1 MYDCQRKEEN
11 PTISTETED
20 AKNSSTMVAV
30 AIETQAGPPPTP
42 TGTEVS
48 SKQPR
53 SLLRMS
59 GNAFKIDLKNFRPG
73 GISLRKFSV
82 TEAAL
87 LLIAG
92 YLASRGL
99 GLIRQTIFDALF
111 GTNAQANAYYAASR
125 LPETLFDL
133 VAGGALSHAFIP
145 VFISYEKDHGQ
156 REAWRLAS
164 LVFNLLLVA
173 LTILTLIAEFVA
185 PAFVSHLLVPGY
197 SPSEQAL
204 TTSLTRIMLLQPLFL
219 GVGTVITAML
229 NSKRQFLLPAL
240 SLAVYNVGL
249 IGGLLVTLAV
259 PSVGIYG
266 PTFGV
271 IAAALCQIVV
281 MIPGLIK
288 QGVRYSFIWN
298 LKHPG
303 LREVLSLLGPNVLS
317 VAIASTGFIVD
328 TAFIS
333 YMPDKASLAA
343 QRNAHLLFS
352 VPQTLIALAIGTA
365 ALPLLTSLAMNGR
378 FVRFRTNVIKLIA
391 GAVALTILASLFLY
405 VAGKPLIHL
414 LYQHGAFGKHSSAVT
429 GTALMG
435 YAIALPGLVTAAL
448 LLVVFY
454 AMKDALTPLFT
465 NIVALGIRWGLIIL
479 LLRTLTGTHVIL
491 SIPLAAAGAGIG
503 ETIIL
508 GTVLYFRLR
517 SKVQTDKGMQR
528 LERWRNRAS
537 GMIIP
542 APPVGEDLED
552 EIGPEMVEEAS
563 IAELLLPTEALENVP
578 DEPETAAAAEAE
590 HVSVPDALE
599 TPTEVVNVDVPTT
612 AQEATVE
619 TPETAA
625 NPPVEAAQST
635 DAAEQQNTS
644 TAQPRPKRPR
654 KSASNKPS
662 QKRKNSPN
670 NKEE

>member
-1 MYDCQRKEEN
+1 
-11 PTISTETED
+11 
-20 AKNSSTMVAV
+20 MVAV
-30 AIETQAGPPPTP
+30 ETQPAPSPTP
-42 TGTEVS
+42 TKTEVS
-48 SKQPR
+48 SKQPQH
-53 SLLRMS
+53 LLRLS
-59 GNAFKIDLKNFRPG
+59 GNAFKIDLKNFRPSS
-73 GISLRKFSV
+73 ISLRKFSV

-111 GTNAQANAYYAASR
+111 GTGAQANAYIAAYR

-133 VAGGALSHAFIP
+133 VAGGALSHALIP

-164 LVFNLLLVA
+164 LVFNMVLVA

-185 PAFVSHLLVPGY
+185 PTFVSYLLVPGY
-197 SPSEQAL
+197 SASEQAL
-204 TTSLTRIMLLQPLFL
+204 TTSLTRIMLIQPLFL

-259 PSVGIYG
+259 PSIGVYG

-281 MIPGLIK
+281 MIPGLVK
-288 QGVRYSFIWN
+288 QGVRYSFVWN
-298 LKHPG
+298 FKHPG
-303 LREVLSLLGPNVLS
+303 LRQVLSLLGPNMLS

-352 VPQTLIALAIGTA
+352 LPQTLIALAIGTA
-365 ALPLLTSLAMNGR
+365 ALPLLASLAMNGR
-378 FVRFRTNVIKLIA
+378 YVRFRANVVKLIA
-391 GAVALTILASLFLY
+391 GAVVLGILASLFLY
-405 VAGKPLIHL
+405 VMGKPLIHL
-414 LYQHGAFGKHSSAVT
+414 LYEHGAFGKHSSAVT

-435 YAIALPGLVTAAL
+435 YAIALPGLIAAAIL
-448 LLVVFY
+448 AIVFY
-454 AMKDALTPLFT
+454 AMKDAWTPLFT
-465 NIVALGIRWGLIIL
+465 NIVALGIRWGLIVL

-491 SIPLAAAGAGIG
+491 SVPLAAAGAGIG
-503 ETIIL
+503 ETILL

-528 LERWRNRAS
+528 LERWRSRAS
-537 GMIIP
+537 GVIMP
-542 APPVGEDLED
+542 ASPVEAHIENGT
-552 EIGPEMVEEAS
+552 GPEIIEETD
-563 IAELLLPTEALENVP
+563 IADLLLPEEEPANVP
-578 DEPETAAAAEAE
+578 EDP
-590 HVSVPDALE
+590 
-599 TPTEVVNVDVPTT
+599 
-612 AQEATVE
+612 
-619 TPETAA
+619 
-625 NPPVEAAQST
+625 QST
-635 DAAEQQNTS
+635 ND
-644 TAQPRPKRPR
+644 
-654 KSASNKPS
+654 
-662 QKRKNSPN
+662 
-670 NKEE
+670 